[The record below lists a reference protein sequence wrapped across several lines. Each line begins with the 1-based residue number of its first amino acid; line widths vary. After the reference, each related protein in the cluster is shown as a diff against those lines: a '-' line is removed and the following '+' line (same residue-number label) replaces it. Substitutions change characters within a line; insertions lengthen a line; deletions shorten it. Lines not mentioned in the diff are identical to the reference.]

1 MVRATLN
8 QRRALG
14 MTGPRGEH
22 GYDPILTRSMHGIF
36 VAAGPAFKSG
46 VTVPAFE
53 NINIYD
59 TLTQVLRVTPAAN
72 DGDMEFAKSV
82 LR

>member
-1 MVRATLN
+1 
-8 QRRALG
+8 
-14 MTGPRGEH
+14 
-22 GYDPILTRSMHGIF
+22 MHGIF

-46 VTVPAFE
+46 VTISPFE

-59 TLTQVLRVTPAAN
+59 TLSQVLGVMPAAN
-72 DGDMEFAKSV
+72 DGDMAFAKNV